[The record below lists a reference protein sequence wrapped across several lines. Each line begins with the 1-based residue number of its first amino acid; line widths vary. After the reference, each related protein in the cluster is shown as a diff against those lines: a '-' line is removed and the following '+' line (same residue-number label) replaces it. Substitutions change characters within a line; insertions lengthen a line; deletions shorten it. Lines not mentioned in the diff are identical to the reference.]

1 MKNTEILRI
10 RPTLCGLALALAAL
24 ALSSQIAQAHPYAS
38 GITNTGGNI
47 YFILN
52 ESADSVGV
60 YFPDNNSTNWLGA
73 NLAAGVQH
81 FPIGAGTNHY
91 QIWVTKAGAGHLV
104 QLSSDT
110 GGINPTL
117 AAQSPRGVAVNN
129 NPNDHNFGRIY
140 IADAFTGNRGL
151 FVRNADLSDAMGY
164 GTTAKAGSI
173 PFVASGYSPYRL
185 YVGVDDT
192 VYIGNTSTLASG
204 GFLAYINPDLTAG
217 GLVLAGAYNSYSA
230 GQTHSDIMG
239 TPVATGSTN
248 TGNLVISAIDV
259 YYTTNDTTYH
269 EPLAIE
275 TWNIGSGPFPSS
287 VSPNLPMGP
296 GPYSGAFIVSD
307 SWATPNNLYWMLY
320 RTSYTPSGA
329 PYGLYVYTNNP
340 VGLAWDS
347 FDNSITHGVDLFAQ
361 SVGVAVSPDGQLL
374 ATVLENGSTLFCYL
388 TNGIPNEATLFTN
401 GPASNLSSTQHGSTC
416 FDSAYNLYNT
426 SSYSSLLRV
435 YSLGLNTTCITANDA
450 TTTNGTFQIIIP
462 GSSVGVTASP
472 TMISQSHAPTSGT
485 FTITRTGSPA
495 NLSQKLVVNFTL
507 GGTATNGTYTVSPAG
522 IMDVTGTNGTV
533 TFGPSVTTT
542 NITITAVNDNLP
554 RPTTSVALTLGSGNY
569 NPILPGIATILIQN
583 TGPQLVFV
591 SGVAVPTMYR
601 AYSNDYASFTITR
614 WGDTNAS
621 AYPVSSFTTS
631 GNGGTAVAGTD
642 YTAPPTVTVH
652 PGDLTETVS
661 ISPLNNGQ
669 LPVHTSSLYTYVGNK
684 TAIIGLS
691 SAGGYTAAPGTATMT
706 ILDCAYPPAGSV
718 LFSDALTSTA
728 VGSDPGSSGEDY
740 VFTDGVTAWYATEV
754 DSADNT
760 PADVTINFGYDF
772 VNDPSGYDSG
782 DNYIP
787 AAPSGATTALRLT
800 CNKVHNTSDGIAVN
814 LYPTNFTFSG
824 NYAVRFQM
832 YVVQGSALTPAPAE
846 TGEGPLFGINHSGT
860 LTNWWSDLTTTGGPW
875 SMDGVFYW
883 FTAWAG
889 HYGSPIYDMCEFTG
903 VTNCICPANT
913 GAQFPEAWTYASF
926 VNSFKSNVFT
936 SLNTSS
942 NLVGGVPAN
951 ASPLV
956 VQNYSGNWADV
967 QIVNSNNVV
976 TMDINKTVVFSY
988 VNTNSLF
995 QQGTLMLG
1003 YEEPNGE
1010 TAGAEAAVYF
1020 SNLQV
1025 VSLANP
1031 VLTITSISINGAG
1044 SVVITFT
1051 DSSTSDT
1058 TASFALQHA
1067 AVLTGLPGEFSDVSP
1082 VATFSGGSGSFQVTY
1097 PQNGNAQFYRVRHL

>member
-24 ALSSQIAQAHPYAS
+24 ALSSFVATATPYAS
-38 GITNTGGNI
+38 GITNSGGKI
-47 YFILN
+47 YFVLN
-52 ESADSVGV
+52 ESGASVGV
-60 YFPDNNSTNWLGA
+60 YFPDNNSTNFLGA
-73 NLAAGVQH
+73 NLPAGVTN
-81 FPIGAGTNHY
+81 FTLGNGTNHY
-91 QIWVTKAGAGHLV
+91 QIYVTKVGAGHIT
-104 QLSSDT
+104 QISSDS
-110 GGINPTL
+110 NPRV
-117 AAQSPRGVAVNN
+117 AYPSPRGVAVNN

-140 IADAFTGNRGL
+140 VSDANASARGL
-151 FVRNADLSDAMGY
+151 YVLNADQSDALGY
-164 GTTAKAGSI
+164 GSTAKAGSI
-173 PFVASGYSPYRL
+173 PFVASSYSPWRL
-185 YVGVDDT
+185 YVGPDDI
-192 VYIGNTSTLASG
+192 VYVASTSTLAAG
-204 GFLAYINPDLTAG
+204 GFLGYMNPDLTAG
-217 GLVLAGAYNSYSA
+217 NLALTGAYLEYAA
-230 GQTHSDIMG
+230 GQNHTEIMG

-259 YYTTNDTTYH
+259 YYANNTTI
-269 EPLAIE
+269 PLCIQ
-275 TWNIGSGPFPSS
+275 TWDIGSGPFPSS
-287 VSPNLPMGP
+287 VTPTTGP
-296 GPYSGAFIVSD
+296 GPYPGYFIVSD
-307 SWATPNNLYWMLY
+307 SWATTNNLYWMLNRASNTGNY
-320 RTSYTPSGA
+320 PGG
-329 PYGLYVYTNNP
+329 PFGLYVYTNTTP
-340 VGLAWDS
+340 PTLVWDS
-347 FDNSITHGVDLFAQ
+347 GTNSIVSGNDLFFNAL
-361 SVGVAVSPDGQLL
+361 GVAVSPDNQLL
-374 ATVLENGSTLFCYL
+374 TVVNGNGQSMFCYL

-401 GPASNLSSTQHGSTC
+401 TAIATSVGGSYGSTC
-416 FDSAYNLYNT
+416 FDEAENLYSVQSGT
-426 SSYSSLLRV
+426 SLLRV
-435 YSLGLNTTCITANDA
+435 YSLGYNSTCITANDA
-450 TTTNGTFQIIIP
+450 TTTNGTFQLIIP
-462 GSSVGVTASP
+462 GSTVGVTAS
-472 TMISQSHAPTSGT
+472 TNLITQGHGTPTSSLLT
-485 FTITRTGSPA
+485 FTRSGSVA
-495 NLSQKLVVNFTL
+495 NLNQTLKVSFTL
-507 GGTATNGTYTVSPAG
+507 SGTATNGITYTVSPASV
-522 IMDVTGTNGTV
+522 MDATGTNGTF
-533 TFGPSVTTT
+533 TFGQNQTTT
-542 NITITAVNDNLP
+542 NFTITAVYDTVP
-554 RPTTSVALTLGSGNY
+554 RPTTSVVATLGGGNY
-569 NPILPGIATILIQN
+569 NPILPGIATILIAN
-583 TGPQLVFV
+583 TGPQLLFV
-591 SGVAVPTMYR
+591 SGAAVPTMYR

-621 AYPVSSFTTS
+621 AYPVSSFTTA

-642 YTAPPTVTVH
+642 YTAPPTVTVY
-652 PGDLTETVS
+652 PGDLTETVP

-669 LPVHTSSLYTYVGNK
+669 PPVHTSSLYSYVGNK
-684 TAIIGLS
+684 TAVIGLT

-832 YVVQGSALTPAPAE
+832 YVVQGSALTPAPDE

-1097 PQNGNAQFYRVRHL
+1097 PRSGNAQFYRVRHL